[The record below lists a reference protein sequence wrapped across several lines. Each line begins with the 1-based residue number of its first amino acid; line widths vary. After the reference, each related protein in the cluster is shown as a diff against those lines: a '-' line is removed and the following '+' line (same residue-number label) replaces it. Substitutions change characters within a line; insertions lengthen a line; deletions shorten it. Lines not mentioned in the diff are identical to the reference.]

1 MYVGWAETG
10 TTFAQY
16 QGWTHIKT
24 KRGLNMNLVFGYRR
38 ENPVKIEKDTS
49 KLFLLIVGLV
59 IVVLFL
65 FLTFEN
71 IDEESSI
78 PSSPFQAS
86 ICRVQEKT
94 LDGIDITEIATLSY
108 QTGNWIEQ
116 NILEI

>member
-1 MYVGWAETG
+1 
-10 TTFAQY
+10 
-16 QGWTHIKT
+16 
-24 KRGLNMNLVFGYRR
+24 MNFVFGYQR

-71 IDEESSI
+71 IDEESST

-86 ICRVQEKT
+86 ICQIQEKA
-94 LDGIDITEIATLSY
+94 LDRFDVAEIATSAY
-108 QTGNWIEQ
+108 QTEIWIEQ